1 MTFRMPRSRLLAAVF
16 WLAVAVA
23 SAGWVFAAL
32 NLRSPYL
39 LHVREA
45 VMWVWVAGGVLA
57 MIWMFFYGKRNFPR
71 PLHLAAAAAMLGGLL
86 AGHGRWLH
94 FHHRQ
99 KVMETPASGMP
110 KIGKHLVVGWLGF
123 EETRTLAAK
132 GAIAGVF
139 LSSRDFPPGV
149 SVEEIRRTVDALQA
163 ARRKA
168 GLPRLWIAT
177 DQEGG
182 PVAKLSPPLPR
193 QAGLGSLLTDLDGPG
208 LAADP
213 ARAAEIVS
221 RVTAYAEVQGQ
232 ALANAGINLNFA
244 PVVDLRPATPP
255 SALDLNSRIANR
267 ALAADPATVALA
279 GETYVR
285 VLARHGVTAILKHF
299 PGLGRV
305 PADTH
310 HFAARLDASVA
321 DLDAT
326 DWLPF
331 REISRNTDAG
341 IMLSHVRLSSLDPD
355 HPSSCSRTTVKLLRE
370 KWGVTSLLVTDDF
383 SMSPISH
390 GRGGIVRAAELSMA
404 AGVDLIL
411 LSYDAAAVYDLLAAN
426 LARMPPGNP

>member
-1 MTFRMPRSRLLAAVF
+1 MTYQMPRSRLFAAVL
-16 WLAVAVA
+16 WLGVGLA
-23 SAGWVFAAL
+23 SAGWIFAAV

-39 LHVREA
+39 LHVRET

-57 MIWMFFYGKRNFPR
+57 MGWMMFQGKRIFSR
-71 PLHLAAAAAMLGGLL
+71 LHPLHLVAGAALLGGTL

-94 FHHRQ
+94 FQHR
-99 KVMETPASGMP
+99 KIVAETPAANMP
-110 KIGKHLVVGWLGF
+110 EIGKHLIVGWLGF
-123 EETRTLAAK
+123 EETRELASK

-139 LSSRDFPPGV
+139 LTRHDFPSGV
-149 SVEEIRRTVDALQA
+149 ALEEIRRTVNALQA
-163 ARRKA
+163 ARREA
-168 GLPRLWIAT
+168 GLPRLWVAT

-182 PVAKLSPPLPR
+182 PVAKLSPPLPK
-193 QAGLGSLLTDLDGPG
+193 QPGLGTLLTDLDGPG
-208 LAADP
+208 LATDP
-213 ARAAEIVS
+213 GRAAEIVS
-221 RVTAYAEVQGQ
+221 RVTAYADLQGQ
-232 ALANAGINLNFA
+232 ALADAGINLNFA

-255 SALDLNSRIANR
+255 GALDLNSRIANR

-310 HFAARLDASVA
+310 HFAARLDVSLAN
-321 DLDAT
+321 LDAT

-331 REISRNTDAG
+331 REISRHTGAG
-341 IMLSHVRLSSLDPD
+341 IMLGHVRLTSLDPD
-355 HPSSCSRTTVKLLRE
+355 RPASGSPAAVRLLRK
-370 KWGVTSLLVTDDF
+370 KWGVTGLLVTDDF

-390 GRGGIVRAAELSMA
+390 GSGGIVRAAEQSMA

-411 LSYDAAAVYDLLAAN
+411 LSYDGESVYDLLGAN
-426 LARMPPGNP
+426 LPENP